1 MRAVAAIFWLGI
13 ACSAAVALPQIFAI
27 APSVIQAQDGATA
40 FEDRSGIPLGTVLSA
55 NQERAAAVPLDRIS
69 PRFLQ
74 AVRSAED
81 RRFYRHAAVD
91 WIAAAR
97 AAYDA
102 VRCLCNAGGA
112 STIDMQV
119 ARMRFGLPQ
128 GLRGKALQLWYASR
142 IDAGSPKDAI
152 LEAYANRA
160 AMGGNVYGVEAAAR
174 EYFGVP
180 ASDLDAAQAALLAGI
195 PNDPAAYDP
204 RTHWRAAR
212 ARQAYVLRRM
222 TLDGFLSS
230 ADARAAARETLHLQ
244 PANRTFAGAEQ
255 LVFRLAGSGAGS
267 RVRTTIDLPLQRFV
281 QSQARDVV
289 GALAGRNVTQAAALV
304 IDNRTGDVLAYLG
317 SLDYFDPAYLG
328 SNDGVRSLRQPG
340 SALKPFLYEYA
351 LERGAIAPDSVLADV
366 PASYAIPGAQLYSP
380 QDYSTRFAGPVTM
393 RTALANSLNVP
404 AVRVL
409 SRAGVP
415 PFLDRLRA
423 LGFEHLRRAPSYY
436 GLGLTLGA
444 GEVTLWDLARA
455 YVTMARGGDAIA
467 LRTRLDDPAA
477 VSARIGSREDWELIS
492 DVLADR
498 HARVHSFG
506 THSVLDVPFDA
517 AVKTGTSSGYRDTW
531 TVGFTSEYTVAVW
544 AGNFS
549 GAPMERIAGVDGAG
563 PLWSRIMLHLYE
575 HRDPPPLAAPPAALL
590 LASRRAAPADTID
603 RPAYDEWR
611 AQQGATRGPLRILFP
626 HDGDVFEDALAP
638 GDPARAHQAIAFVVS
653 RPAGAT
659 ISWRLNGNM
668 LARSADDRYLWPVR
682 PGHWLLTIAGPG
694 GVSRSARFTVVP
706 RPPHEPRGFAVAR

>member
-1 MRAVAAIFWLGI
+1 MRAAAAIFWLGI
-13 ACSAAVALPQIFAI
+13 ACNAAVALPQTFAI
-27 APSVIQAQDGATA
+27 PASALQTRDGAIA

-69 PRFLQ
+69 PLFLQ
-74 AVRSAED
+74 AVRAAED
-81 RRFYRHAAVD
+81 RRFYGHAAVD
-91 WIAAAR
+91 WIAAVR
-97 AAYDA
+97 AAYNA
-102 VRCLCNAGGA
+102 LRCSCNAGGA

-128 GLRGKALQLWYASR
+128 GLRGKLLQLWYASR
-142 IDAGSPKDAI
+142 IDAGSSKDAI

-204 RTHWRAAR
+204 RTNWRAAR

-222 TLDGFLSS
+222 TIEGFLSS
-230 ADARAAARETLHLQ
+230 GDARAATRETLHLR
-244 PANRTFAGAEQ
+244 PAERTFAGAEQ
-255 LVFRLAGSGAGS
+255 LVFRLAAGGAGS

-281 QSQARDVV
+281 QAQARDVV

-380 QDYSTRFAGPVTM
+380 QDYSTRFAGPVTL
-393 RTALANSLNVP
+393 RTALADSLNVP

-409 SRAGVP
+409 SRVGVP

-423 LGFEHLRRAPSYY
+423 LGFAHLRRAPSYY

-467 LRTRLDDPAA
+467 LRTRLDDPPA
-477 VSARIGSREDWELIS
+477 VSTPIGSREDWELIA

-506 THSVLDVPFDA
+506 THSVLDVPFAA

-575 HRDPPPLAAPPAALL
+575 RRDPPPLAAPPAWLAI
-590 LASRRAAPADTID
+590 ASRRAVPADAID
-603 RPAYDEWR
+603 RTAYDEWR
-611 AQQGATRGPLRILFP
+611 AQEGATRGPLRILFP
-626 HDGDVFEDALAP
+626 HDGDVFEDALASDDVRR
-638 GDPARAHQAIAFVVS
+638 GSQAIAFVVS
-653 RPAGAT
+653 RPPGASV
-659 ISWRLNGNM
+659 SWRLNGVP
-668 LARSADDRYLWPVR
+668 LSRSANDRYLWPVH
-682 PGHWLLTIAGPG
+682 PGSWLLTIAGPG
-694 GVSRSARFTVVP
+694 GASRSIRFTVVR
-706 RPPHEPRGFAVAR
+706 RPPHELRGFAVAR